1 MGRRILAAG
10 GGDTRLRRALDNAQR
25 GAERAAA
32 LTQRLLAF
40 SRRQPL
46 SPKALDANKLVL
58 GMSDLLGRAL
68 GEMVVLDVVTSPSLW
83 RIAVDPNELEAAIL
97 NLAANARDAMQNGG
111 SLTIAIGRTTSGK
124 KVGQDG

>member
-68 GEMVVLDVVTSPSLW
+68 GEMVVLDFVTSPSLW
-83 RIAVDPNELEAAIL
+83 RLEVDPNELEAALL
-97 NLAANARDAMQNGG
+97 NLAVIARHHMPTGAR
-111 SLTIAIGRTTSGK
+111 LTLTPATHFIAETLL
-124 KVGQDG
+124 